1 MWPWIV
7 SESSESQSLDQK
19 VQRAKKYNKAHV
31 YLWKREKEYQRET
44 RCINLSKK
52 QKFIWEIKYVSTIRF
67 LVSWE
72 SQNFSYVSSEHSDDR
87 AVPNNRA

>member
-52 QKFIWEIKYVSTIRF
+52 QKFIWEIKSVSKINSLF
-67 LVSWE
+67 LEVKTSHMLAVSILMIV
-72 SQNFSYVSSEHSDDR
+72 Q
-87 AVPNNRA
+87 

>member
-1 MWPWIV
+1 M

-44 RCINLSKK
+44 MRINLSKK
-52 QKFIWEIKYVSTIRF
+52 QKFIWEIKSVSKINSLF
-67 LVSWE
+67 LEVKTSHMLAVSILMIV
-72 SQNFSYVSSEHSDDR
+72 Q
-87 AVPNNRA
+87 

>member
-1 MWPWIV
+1 M

-44 RCINLSKK
+44 RRINLSKK
-52 QKFIWEIKYVSTIRF
+52 QKFIWEIKSVSKINSLF
-67 LVSWE
+67 LEKVKTSHMLAVSILMIV
-72 SQNFSYVSSEHSDDR
+72 Q
-87 AVPNNRA
+87 